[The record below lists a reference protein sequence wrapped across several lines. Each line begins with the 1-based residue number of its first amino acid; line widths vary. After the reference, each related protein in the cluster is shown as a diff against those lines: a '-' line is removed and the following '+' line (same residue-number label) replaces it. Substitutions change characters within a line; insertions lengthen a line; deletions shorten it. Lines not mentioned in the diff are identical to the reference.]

1 MRKHGRAQERCDSLG
16 STVGGVPE
24 RHSLGRVE
32 LIRNPLHLIII
43 SHSESMRARATK
55 RSVDWRGR
63 VGVDQRLAMRNQKTT
78 MVILYFVLW

>member
-1 MRKHGRAQERCDSLG
+1 MRKHGRAQECCDSLG
-16 STVGGVPE
+16 SRGD
-24 RHSLGRVE
+24 SLGRVE

-43 SHSESMRARATK
+43 SHSESMRVRATK